1 MERLLITGAA
11 GMLGTG
17 LRQELASNAT
27 TLRLSDIEPMPPAG
41 PNEEVIEADIGDLP
55 AVCGLVDGCQ
65 GVVHLGGISREN
77 TFETVLHANLRGV
90 YNVFEA
96 ARRHGRPRIFFA
108 SSNHAIGF
116 HERENRLDRSSAYRP
131 DSLYG
136 LSKAYGELMA
146 RYYFDKFGIE
156 SVSVRIGSCF
166 PKPMDRRMLATWM
179 SLGDLAALIRKV
191 FDAPRVGCTMVYGA
205 SDNAEKWWD
214 NGHAGFL
221 GWQPQDT
228 SEPWRA
234 ELEALPPMPF
244 DHPAVRFHGG
254 GFAAAG
260 HFEDEE

>member
-17 LRQELASNAT
+17 LRQELASNAR

-77 TFETVLHANLRGV
+77 TFEAVLHANLRGV

-96 ARRHGRPRIFFA
+96 ARRHGQPRIIFA

-116 HERENRLDRSSAYRP
+116 HEREDRLDGDSPFRP

-156 SVSVRIGSCF
+156 SVSIRIGSCF

-205 SDNAEKWWD
+205 SDNLEQWWD
-214 NGHAGFL
+214 NGHAAFL
-221 GWQPQDT
+221 GWRPQV
-228 SEPWRA
+228 
-234 ELEALPPMPF
+234 PF
-244 DHPAVRFHGG
+244 EDAIR
-254 GFAAAG
+254 AAATAAQDG
-260 HFEDEE
+260 EQ